1 MRKKKKMEK
10 AKERE
15 REEESE
21 KTHDRDG
28 QTREKSYQCI
38 QDIFTL
44 SKNIQRTN

>member
-10 AKERE
+10 AKERA
-15 REEESE
+15 EEESE

>member
-10 AKERE
+10 AKERA
-15 REEESE
+15 EESE